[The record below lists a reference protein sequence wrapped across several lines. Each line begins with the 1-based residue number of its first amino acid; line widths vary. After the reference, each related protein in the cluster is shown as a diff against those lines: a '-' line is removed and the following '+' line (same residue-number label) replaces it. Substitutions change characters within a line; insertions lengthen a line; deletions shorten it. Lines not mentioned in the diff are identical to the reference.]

1 MIPPEVP
8 AAPPPQ
14 GGDTGGPAKPAPRCL
29 PGCRPRGLWLLTL
42 DMSARVALLALS
54 AGLFVTSAKA
64 AGDTSAEF
72 TLLWNERRVNT
83 EGPLAAA
90 DALSPGI
97 APPAPGGLRAMAE
110 LRHVIRAPAGASLQG
125 NVLLAHERL
134 EGRTSHDDSRV
145 NELHA
150 ALDLGSWQL
159 SAGKRV
165 LGWDVGYA
173 FRPNDIVQQEERRT
187 LFAQTPEGRPIVML
201 EHFSNDTAWSLV
213 WAQPQRWNDPIEATR
228 GARESALAA
237 RGYWRDGALDL
248 HLFGRHGRHTGASVG
263 AAAAWVATDELEL
276 HGSLRALERRDG
288 WAFDAASPL
297 VAASPPWRQT
307 TLGRTGQALIGAQ
320 WTGAQRVS
328 LLAELWYDG
337 TALADA
343 AWRQWSDRNVALIAA
358 AAQGAPALPVAGNLA
373 WQAEALDTPTLQ
385 RRNVFLRSAWQD
397 GPWQVSL
404 DALLMPADS
413 GRVVTAAVQW
423 QGDRVR
429 LNASWRR
436 YGGPAGALA
445 AQLPWR
451 HSAVVA
457 ATIAF

>member
-1 MIPPEVP
+1 MTPSRSACGASPP
-8 AAPPPQ
+8 
-14 GGDTGGPAKPAPRCL
+14 GGRHQW
-29 PGCRPRGLWLLTL
+29 PGEASSTV
-42 DMSARVALLALS
+42 SAWVLALWV
-54 AGLFVTSAKA
+54 GLAVTSAQA
-64 AGDTSAEF
+64 AGDSSAEF
-72 TLLWNERRVNT
+72 SLLWNERRANT

-90 DALSPGI
+90 EALSPGI
-97 APPAPGGLRAMAE
+97 APPTPSGLRAMAE
-110 LRHVIRAPAGASLQG
+110 LRHVIRAPAGLSLHG
-125 NVLLAHERL
+125 NALLAHERL
-134 EGRTSHDDSRV
+134 EGQGGRDDSRV

-173 FRPNDIVQQEERRT
+173 FRPNDVVQQEERRT
-187 LFAQTPEGRPIVML
+187 LFAQTPEGRPLVML
-201 EHFSNDTAWSLV
+201 EHFSNDAAWSLV
-213 WAQPQRWNDPIEATR
+213 WAQPQHWSDPVDTTR
-228 GARESALAA
+228 GSRESALAA

-288 WAFDAASPL
+288 WSFDDTSPL
-297 VAASPPWRQT
+297 IGSIKPWRQA
-307 TLGRTGQALIGAQ
+307 TLGRTGQALVGAL

-337 TALADA
+337 SALADE
-343 AWRQWSDRNVALIAA
+343 AWRQWSDRNAALLAV
-358 AAQGAPALPVAGNLA
+358 AAQGAPVLPVAGNLA
-373 WQAEALDTPTLQ
+373 WQASALDTPNLQ
-385 RRNVFLRSAWQD
+385 RRNLFLRSAWQD
-397 GPWQVSL
+397 GPWQLSL

-429 LNASWRR
+429 LNASWRS

-451 HSAVVA
+451 QSAVVA